1 MKRKW
6 LAFLSAVQFLT
17 RLPVPDPGWEDGRLD
32 RAAKWF
38 PLVGA
43 LVGLICGVV
52 LYLIGLLS
60 YRGLP
65 LVELSVLFGVLITG
79 ALHEDGFADTADG
92 FFGGRDSEKRLSIM
106 RDSRIGTYG
115 AIALIF
121 AILLRISLYEEF
133 YSARI
138 ASASFTVTIAAAFIA
153 AHAMSRTLMLLHL
166 SMLPYARGEDAALLS
181 PLSGRDAVIPVITVL
196 IVCLPLAHIVS
207 YGAVAAG
214 IIVAIISSVAFTKLT
229 KTHIGG
235 WTGDTAGATQI
246 ISEIFFLIGFCAWI
260 WS

>member
-1 MKRKW
+1 MKQGW

-52 LYLIGLLS
+52 FFVLS
-60 YRGLP
+60 SLVVRGLP
-65 LVELSVLFGVLITG
+65 HLEIAVLFGVLITG

-92 FFGGRDSEKRLSIM
+92 FFGGSSPEKRLIIM

-115 AIALIF
+115 AIALVG
-121 AILLRISLYEEF
+121 ALVLRISLYSEF
-133 YSARI
+133 FSPLI
-138 ASASFTVTIAAAFIA
+138 SSASYSTTMAATFIA
-153 AHAMSRTLMLLHL
+153 AHAVSRCLILGHVSSLQ
-166 SMLPYARGEDAALLS
+166 YAREGETALLS
-181 PLSGRDAVIPVITVL
+181 ALSISSAAITIVTTL
-196 IVCLPLAHIVS
+196 VVCLPLAIIVS
-207 YGAVAAG
+207 FGAVAMGLLIAAAG
-214 IIVAIISSVAFTKLT
+214 TFAFTRMAKSRV
-229 KTHIGG
+229 GG
-235 WTGDTAGATQI
+235 WTGDTAGATQV
-246 ISEIFFLIGFCAWI
+246 ISEISFMIGFSAWI